1 MTRDFLIRWSIAL
14 VVGLAIA
21 PLAQSFEDRVFIAN
35 AGADPI
41 PERTHVRSPDQ
52 PRGVLHHNVVPGK
65 VSEDAAGAAGATLP
79 ADASAGGAIVGDTN

>member
-1 MTRDFLIRWSIAL
+1 MTRDFLIRWTIAV

-35 AGADPI
+35 SGAAPI
-41 PERTHVRSPDQ
+41 PERTLVRSPEQ

-65 VSEDAAGAAGATLP
+65 VSEDAVGAAGATLP
-79 ADASAGGAIVGDTN
+79 KDASAGGIAVEPTN

>member
-21 PLAQSFEDRVFIAN
+21 PLAQSFEDRLLFAN

-41 PERTHVRSPDQ
+41 PERTLVRSPDQ
-52 PRGVLHHNVVPGK
+52 PRGVLHHYVVPGK
-65 VSEDAAGAAGATLP
+65 VSEDAAGAAGATLST
-79 ADASAGGAIVGDTN
+79 DASAGGVVMSPTD